1 MSKTPEN
8 SVMRR
13 PKLSHAMSKT
23 LPWLLPVVLLRLHGS
38 HRRRRHRGGYFH
50 HGARKGL
57 QGLSCVRLRRIC
69 DHNEEED
76 GEEELTLLIANYTR
90 GHQQNEVRNRAP
102 TDGKETVNIVH
113 HKNKF
118 YQ

>member
-1 MSKTPEN
+1 M
-8 SVMRR
+8 
-13 PKLSHAMSKT
+13 
-23 LPWLLPVVLLRLHGS
+23 
-38 HRRRRHRGGYFH
+38 
-50 HGARKGL
+50 

-76 GEEELTLLIANYTR
+76 GEEEELTWLMAKYTR
-90 GHQQNEVRNRAP
+90 GQQQNEVRNRAP
-102 TDGKETVNIVH
+102 TDGKEIVNIVH